1 MKGRYLIVAENLN
14 SLLKEAFSGKIVR
27 KDLTKKIKEG
37 ANVPIYVLE
46 YLLGMYCATDDEASI
61 EAGVSRVKN
70 ILADNF
76 VRPDEAEKIKSKIR
90 EMGSYTVIDKVE
102 AKLDPDSDTYR
113 AVFSNLNLRN
123 VIVSDSYIKQFE
135 KLLSGGIW
143 CIIRMNY
150 NRLEDRY
157 DEFDNDAPKGSKKNR
172 VSPFEIEE
180 LTPIQL
186 PHMDMQEFFEGRRK
200 FTKDEWMDVLLRSV
214 GMEPTQFETRA
225 KWHLLER
232 IVPLV
237 ENNYNLC
244 ELGPRGTGKSHIY
257 KEISPNSILISGGQT
272 TVANLFYNM
281 GNKTIGLVGMWDCVA
296 FDEVAGITFKDK
308 DGIQIMKD
316 FMASGSFA
324 RGKEE
329 KNANASMVFV
339 GNINQ
344 SVDVLM
350 KTSHLF
356 EPFPAAM
363 AYDSAFF
370 DRMHYYLPGWEI
382 PKMRPEY
389 FTNEYGFITDYLAE
403 FLREMRKRSF
413 GDAIEQFFRFGGDL
427 NQRDVIAVRK
437 SVSGLLKL
445 LYPHG
450 EFSRDDVAEV
460 LEYALEGRRRVK
472 EQLKKIGG
480 MEFYDV
486 HFSYLDNDSFDEH
499 FVSVPEQGS
508 GKLIPEGQGKSG
520 HVYTVARGDTGMLGV
535 YKLETELVG
544 GNGKFEVTGIGYDRE
559 AKENLKTAQN
569 YFKANKKMIS
579 GSINIDDSN
588 FLMHI
593 ADCQGIGTTPE
604 LALCAFVALC
614 SASLRKPIQSQM
626 CVLGNMSIG
635 GTISKVEELAST
647 MQVCLDA
654 GAKKLL
660 LPMSSAVDI
669 GTVPSELFAK
679 FQTSF
684 YTSPEDAVFKA
695 LGLE

>member
-1 MKGRYLIVAENLN
+1 
-14 SLLKEAFSGKIVR
+14 
-27 KDLTKKIKEG
+27 
-37 ANVPIYVLE
+37 
-46 YLLGMYCATDDEASI
+46 
-61 EAGVSRVKN
+61 
-70 ILADNF
+70 
-76 VRPDEAEKIKSKIR
+76 
-90 EMGSYTVIDKVE
+90 
-102 AKLDPDSDTYR
+102 
-113 AVFSNLNLRN
+113 
-123 VIVSDSYIKQFE
+123 
-135 KLLSGGIW
+135 
-143 CIIRMNY
+143 
-150 NRLEDRY
+150 
-157 DEFDNDAPKGSKKNR
+157 
-172 VSPFEIEE
+172 
-180 LTPIQL
+180 
-186 PHMDMQEFFEGRRK
+186 
-200 FTKDEWMDVLLRSV
+200 
-214 GMEPTQFETRA
+214 
-225 KWHLLER
+225 
-232 IVPLV
+232 VPLV

-244 ELGPRGTGKSHIY
+244 ELGPRGTGKSHVY

-281 GNKTIGLVGMWDCVA
+281 ANRAIGLVGMWDCVA

-308 DGIQIMKD
+308 DGVQIMKD

-356 EPFPAAM
+356 EPFPEAI

-370 DRMHYYLPGWEI
+370 DRIHYYLPGWEI
-382 PKMRPEY
+382 PKMRPEF

-413 GDAIEQFFRFGGDL
+413 GDAIEKYFRLGSDL

-450 EFSRDDVAEV
+450 KFERDDVAEV
-460 LEYALEGRRRVK
+460 LQYALEGRRRVK

-486 HFSYLDNDSFDEH
+486 HFSYLDNDSFEEH
-499 FVSVPEQGS
+499 FISVPEQGS
-508 GKLIPEGQGKSG
+508 GKLIPEGQGKPG
-520 HVYTVARGDTGMLGV
+520 HIYTVARSDSGMLGV
-535 YKLETELVG
+535 YKIETELVG
-544 GNGKFEVTGIGYDRE
+544 GNGKFEVTGVGYDRE

-569 YFKANKKMIS
+569 YFKANKKTIS
-579 GSINIDDSN
+579 SSINIDDNN

-593 ADCQGIGTTPE
+593 ADCQGIGSTPD

-635 GTISKVEELAST
+635 GTISKVEELANA
-647 MQVCLDA
+647 MQVCFDG
-654 GAKKLL
+654 GAKKVL

-669 GTVPSELFAK
+669 ASVPADLFAK

-695 LGLE
+695 LGVE